1 MGFKDTFNK
10 LIGRCGTDDSGAAG
24 KDKKQVATTGEDKK
38 PVVVAGED
46 KKPVVAAGNV
56 HSAQGSA
63 VEQKSVG
70 AEAAPGSPGKDEN
83 QTKQSRQVGS
93 KWEHKHDDLDWH
105 SMSIPHPV
113 PSKAQ
118 AEKEV
123 PGEPAAPIKAP
134 QPQPA
139 EPLRAPQSQPPD
151 QGQDEEKPISKQDI
165 LCKFVVQHGQRIGET
180 ISIDAGNLVFKHGA
194 EKLYIPMSSIS
205 GFTDEDVEIGDFN
218 RDEALKLGEEWHQRT
233 TNSLKF
239 DKDGMLI
246 ND

>member
-1 MGFKDTFNK
+1 MGLKQTFNK
-10 LIGRCGTDDSGAAG
+10 LIGQSGTDDPGTTVEE
-24 KDKKQVATTGEDKK
+24 KKQDVTAVKDINPVA
-38 PVVVAGED
+38 
-46 KKPVVAAGNV
+46 AAGNV
-56 HSAQGSA
+56 HAAPGSA
-63 VEQKSVG
+63 VEQESVVSK
-70 AEAAPGSPGKDEN
+70 AAPGSQGKDEN
-83 QTKQSRQVGS
+83 QTTENRQVGS

-113 PSKAQ
+113 PLKAQ

-123 PGEPAAPIKAP
+123 PGEPAAP
-134 QPQPA
+134 
-139 EPLRAPQSQPPD
+139 LRAPKPETSPETLFKTSPG
-151 QGQDEEKPISKQDI
+151 QGQDGDKTISKQDI

-180 ISIDAGNLVFKHGA
+180 ISIDGGHIVFKHGA

-218 RDEALKLGEEWHQRT
+218 RDEALRLGEEWHQRT

-239 DKDGMLI
+239 DKNGMLI

>member
-1 MGFKDTFNK
+1 MGLKQTFNK
-10 LIGRCGTDDSGAAG
+10 LIGQSGTDDPGATAEE
-24 KDKKQVATTGEDKK
+24 KKQDVAAVKDIN
-38 PVVVAGED
+38 PVA
-46 KKPVVAAGNV
+46 AAGNV
-56 HSAQGSA
+56 HAAPGSA
-63 VEQKSVG
+63 VEQESVVSK
-70 AEAAPGSPGKDEN
+70 AAPGSQGKDEN
-83 QTKQSRQVGS
+83 QTTENRQVGS

-113 PSKAQ
+113 LLKAQ

-123 PGEPAAPIKAP
+123 PGEPAA
-134 QPQPA
+134 Q
-139 EPLRAPQSQPPD
+139 LRDPKHQPPD
-151 QGQDEEKPISKQDI
+151 QGQDGDKTISKQDI

-180 ISIDAGNLVFKHGA
+180 ISIDGGHIVFKHGA

-218 RDEALKLGEEWHQRT
+218 RDEALRLGEEWHQRT

-239 DKDGMLI
+239 DKNGMLI

>member
-1 MGFKDTFNK
+1 MGLKQTFNK
-10 LIGRCGTDDSGAAG
+10 LIGQSGTDDPGATG
-24 KDKKQVATTGEDKK
+24 GDKKQDVAAVKDIN
-38 PVVVAGED
+38 PVA
-46 KKPVVAAGNV
+46 AAGNV
-56 HSAQGSA
+56 HAAQGSA
-63 VEQKSVG
+63 VEQESVVSK
-70 AEAAPGSPGKDEN
+70 AAPDSSGKDEN
-83 QTKQSRQVGS
+83 QTTENRQVGS

-113 PSKAQ
+113 PLKAQ

-123 PGEPAAPIKAP
+123 PGEPAAQLRDPKH
-134 QPQPA
+134 QPA
-139 EPLRAPQSQPPD
+139 APLRAPKHQPPD
-151 QGQDEEKPISKQDI
+151 QGQDEDKTISKQDI

-180 ISIDAGNLVFKHGA
+180 ISIDGGHIVFKHGA

-218 RDEALKLGEEWHQRT
+218 RDEALRLGEEWHQRT

-239 DKDGMLI
+239 DKNGMLI

>member
-1 MGFKDTFNK
+1 MGLKQTFNK
-10 LIGRCGTDDSGAAG
+10 LIGQSGTDDPGATG
-24 KDKKQVATTGEDKK
+24 GEKKQDVAAVKDIN
-38 PVVVAGED
+38 PVA
-46 KKPVVAAGNV
+46 AAGNV
-56 HSAQGSA
+56 HAAPGSA
-63 VEQKSVG
+63 VEQESVVSK
-70 AEAAPGSPGKDEN
+70 AAPGSQGKDEN
-83 QTKQSRQVGS
+83 KTTENRQVGS

-113 PSKAQ
+113 PLKAQ

-123 PGEPAAPIKAP
+123 PGEPAAPQRAP
-134 QPQPA
+134 QPETSFKA
-139 EPLRAPQSQPPD
+139 SPD
-151 QGQDEEKPISKQDI
+151 RGLDEDKTISKQDI

-180 ISIDAGNLVFKHGA
+180 ISIDGGHIVFKHGA

-218 RDEALKLGEEWHQRT
+218 RDEALRLGEEWHQRT

-239 DKDGMLI
+239 DKNGMLI

>member
-1 MGFKDTFNK
+1 MGLKQTFNK
-10 LIGRCGTDDSGAAG
+10 LIGQSGTDDPGATG
-24 KDKKQVATTGEDKK
+24 GEKKQD
-38 PVVVAGED
+38 
-46 KKPVVAAGNV
+46 VAAGNV
-56 HSAQGSA
+56 HDAPGSA
-63 VEQKSVG
+63 VEQESVVSK
-70 AEAAPGSPGKDEN
+70 AAPGSQGKDEN
-83 QTKQSRQVGS
+83 QTTENRQVGS

-113 PSKAQ
+113 PLKAQ

-123 PGEPAAPIKAP
+123 PGEPAAPLRAS

-139 EPLRAPQSQPPD
+139 TPLRAPKHQPPD
-151 QGQDEEKPISKQDI
+151 QGQDGDKTISKQDI

-180 ISIDAGNLVFKHGA
+180 ISIDGGHIVFKHGA

-218 RDEALKLGEEWHQRT
+218 RDEALRLGEEWHQRT

-239 DKDGMLI
+239 DKNGMLI

>member
-1 MGFKDTFNK
+1 MGLKQTFNK
-10 LIGRCGTDDSGAAG
+10 LIGQSGTDDPGATG
-24 KDKKQVATTGEDKK
+24 GEKKQD
-38 PVVVAGED
+38 
-46 KKPVVAAGNV
+46 VAAGNV
-56 HSAQGSA
+56 HAARGSA
-63 VEQKSVG
+63 VEQESVVSK
-70 AEAAPGSPGKDEN
+70 AAPGSQGKDEN
-83 QTKQSRQVGS
+83 KTTENRQVGS

-113 PSKAQ
+113 PLKAQ

-123 PGEPAAPIKAP
+123 PGEPAAPQRAP
-134 QPQPA
+134 QPETSPETSFKA
-139 EPLRAPQSQPPD
+139 SPG
-151 QGQDEEKPISKQDI
+151 QGLDEDKTISKQDI

-180 ISIDAGNLVFKHGA
+180 ISIDGGHIVFKHGA

-218 RDEALKLGEEWHQRT
+218 RDEALRLGEEWHQRT

-239 DKDGMLI
+239 DKNGMLI

>member
-1 MGFKDTFNK
+1 MGFKQTLKK
-10 LIGRCGTDDSGAAG
+10 LMGQSVTDDSGAAG
-24 KDKKQVATTGEDKK
+24 EDKKQVAIPGENKK
-38 PVVVAGED
+38 LVTAS
-46 KKPVVAAGNV
+46 GNV
-56 HSAQGSA
+56 HAVPGSA
-63 VEQKSVG
+63 VEQKSVV
-70 AEAAPGSPGKDEN
+70 AEAAPDSPGKDEN
-83 QTKQSRQVGS
+83 QTKQNRQVGS

-105 SMSIPHPV
+105 SMSTPHPV
-113 PSKAQ
+113 LSKLQ

-123 PGEPAAPIKAP
+123 PGEPAAPIKTP

-139 EPLRAPQSQPPD
+139 APLRAPKHQPPD
-151 QGQDEEKPISKQDI
+151 QGQDEDKPISKQDI

-180 ISIDAGNLVFKHGA
+180 ISIDGGHLVFKHGA

-218 RDEALKLGEEWHQRT
+218 RDEALRLGEEWHQRT

-239 DKDGMLI
+239 DENGMLI

>member
-1 MGFKDTFNK
+1 MGFKQTLKK
-10 LIGRCGTDDSGAAG
+10 LMGQSVTDDSGAAG
-24 KDKKQVATTGEDKK
+24 EDQKQVAITGENKK
-38 PVVVAGED
+38 LVA
-46 KKPVVAAGNV
+46 AAGNV
-56 HSAQGSA
+56 HATPGSA
-63 VEQKSVG
+63 VEQKSMV
-70 AEAAPGSPGKDEN
+70 AEAAPDSPGRDEN

-105 SMSIPHPV
+105 SMSTPHPV
-113 PSKAQ
+113 PLKAQ

-123 PGEPAAPIKAP
+123 PGEPAAP
-134 QPQPA
+134 
-139 EPLRAPQSQPPD
+139 LRAPKQQPSD
-151 QGQDEEKPISKQDI
+151 QGLDEDKPISKQDI

-218 RDEALKLGEEWHQRT
+218 RDEALRLGEEWHQRT

-239 DKDGMLI
+239 DENGMLI

>member
-1 MGFKDTFNK
+1 MGFKHTLKK
-10 LIGRCGTDDSGAAG
+10 LIGQSVTDDSGA
-24 KDKKQVATTGEDKK
+24 VGEEKK
-38 PVVVAGED
+38 PVVSG
-46 KKPVVAAGNV
+46 GNV
-56 HSAQGSA
+56 QPSPGLAVEHKSA
-63 VEQKSVG
+63 VSKV
-70 AEAAPGSPGKDEN
+70 SPDRSGKDEN
-83 QTKQSRQVGS
+83 QTTEIRHVGR

-113 PSKAQ
+113 PLKAE

-123 PGEPAAPIKAP
+123 TSEPVAPLKAH
-134 QPQPA
+134 QIDA
-139 EPLRAPQSQPPD
+139 SPD
-151 QGQDEEKPISKQDI
+151 HGLYKDKSISKQDI

-180 ISIDAGNLVFKHGA
+180 ISIDGGNLVFKHGA
-194 EKLYIPMSSIS
+194 EKLYISMSSIS

-239 DKDGMLI
+239 DENGMLI

>member
-1 MGFKDTFNK
+1 MGLKQTFNK
-10 LIGRCGTDDSGAAG
+10 LIGQSGTDDPGATG
-24 KDKKQVATTGEDKK
+24 GEKKQDVAAVKDIN
-38 PVVVAGED
+38 PAA
-46 KKPVVAAGNV
+46 AAGNV
-56 HSAQGSA
+56 HDAPGSA
-63 VEQKSVG
+63 VEHESVVSK
-70 AEAAPGSPGKDEN
+70 AAPNSQGKDEN
-83 QTKQSRQVGS
+83 QTTENRQVGS

-113 PSKAQ
+113 PLEAQ

-123 PGEPAAPIKAP
+123 PGEPAAQLRDPKH
-134 QPQPA
+134 QPA
-139 EPLRAPQSQPPD
+139 APLRAPKHQPPD
-151 QGQDEEKPISKQDI
+151 QGQDGDKTISKQDI

-180 ISIDAGNLVFKHGA
+180 ISIDGGHIVFKHGA

-218 RDEALKLGEEWHQRT
+218 RDEALRLGEEWHQRT

-239 DKDGMLI
+239 DKNGMLI